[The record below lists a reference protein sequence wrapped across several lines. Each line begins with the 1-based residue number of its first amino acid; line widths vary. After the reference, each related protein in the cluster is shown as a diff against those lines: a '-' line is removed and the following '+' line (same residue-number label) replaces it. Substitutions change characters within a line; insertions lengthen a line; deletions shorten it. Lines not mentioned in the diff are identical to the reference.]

1 MLWFKSEGELLMKSQ
16 EVLQKLVNNLKTKS
30 ILKTINAIEY
40 ERLKL
45 KGLNPEL
52 HLDGEKEIAEYIE
65 KEIEGLTNEEKE
77 EVLFS
82 FYLNLINLMINRF
95 LIQNTMTEAG

>member
-1 MLWFKSEGELLMKSQ
+1 MRSF
-16 EVLQKLVNNLKTKS
+16 EVLQKIIDKLRSESVL
-30 ILKTINAIEY
+30 ITINAIEY

-52 HLDGEKEIAEYIE
+52 HLDKEREIAEYIE
-65 KEIEGLTNEEKE
+65 REIEGLTNEEKE

-82 FYLNLINLMINRF
+82 FYLNLINLMISRF
-95 LIQNTMTEAG
+95 LIQNGVSEAG

>member
-1 MLWFKSEGELLMKSQ
+1 MRSF
-16 EVLQKLVNNLKTKS
+16 EVLQKMIDKLRNES
-30 ILKTINAIEY
+30 ILITINAIEY

-52 HLDGEKEIAEYIE
+52 HLDKEREIVEYIE
-65 KEIEGLTNEEKE
+65 REIEGLTNEEKE

-95 LIQNTMTEAG
+95 LIQNTTSEAG

>member
-1 MLWFKSEGELLMKSQ
+1 MRSF
-16 EVLQKLVNNLKTKS
+16 EVLQKIIDKLRNES
-30 ILKTINAIEY
+30 ILITINAIEY

-52 HLDGEKEIAEYIE
+52 HLDKEREIAEYIE
-65 KEIEGLTNEEKE
+65 REIEGLTNEEKE

-95 LIQNTMTEAG
+95 LIQNATSEAG

>member
-1 MLWFKSEGELLMKSQ
+1 MRSF
-16 EVLQKLVNNLKTKS
+16 EVLQKLIDKLKNRS
-30 ILKTINAIEY
+30 ILTTINAIEY

-52 HLDGEKEIAEYIE
+52 HLNEEKEIAEYIE
-65 KEIEGLTNEEKE
+65 NEIEGLTNEEKE

-82 FYLNLINLMINRF
+82 FYLNLINLVTNSYLTR
-95 LIQNTMTEAG
+95 NVVDKAG

>member
-1 MLWFKSEGELLMKSQ
+1 MRIF
-16 EVLQKLVNNLKTKS
+16 EVLQKLIDKLKSKS

-40 ERLKL
+40 ERLRL

-52 HLDGEKEIAEYIE
+52 HLDEEREITEFIE
-65 KEIEGLTNEEKE
+65 KEIEELTNEEKE

-82 FYLNLINLMINRF
+82 FYLNLINLLTNRY
-95 LIQNTMTEAG
+95 LTQNFMEEAS

>member
-1 MLWFKSEGELLMKSQ
+1 MRSF
-16 EVLQKLVNNLKTKS
+16 EVLQKIIDKLRSES
-30 ILKTINAIEY
+30 ILITINAIEY

-52 HLDGEKEIAEYIE
+52 HLDKEREIAEYIE
-65 KEIEGLTNEEKE
+65 REIEGLTNEEKE

-82 FYLNLINLMINRF
+82 FYLNLINLMISRF
-95 LIQNTMTEAG
+95 LIQNSVSEAG

>member
-1 MLWFKSEGELLMKSQ
+1 MRSYKVF
-16 EVLQKLVNNLKTKS
+16 QKLVNELKNKS

-52 HLDGEKEIAEYIE
+52 HLDEEKEIVECIE

-82 FYLNLINLMINRF
+82 FYLNLINLITNQF
-95 LIQNTMTEAG
+95 LAQNIVNEAS